1 MSARPAPKRSKAP
14 IFWSLFGAGGMLSAL
29 IGPALV
35 FITGIAVPLGIFLSP
50 DSMRYSRMI
59 AFAANWG
66 GKAFAFA
73 VVSLFLWHAVHRI
86 FHSLHD
92 FGVRTGML
100 AKLLCYGGAL
110 TGTVIAAWALSRI

>member
-1 MSARPAPKRSKAP
+1 
-14 IFWSLFGAGGMLSAL
+14 MLSAL

-35 FITGIAVPLGIFLSP
+35 FITGIAVPLGIFLAP
-50 DSMRYSRMI
+50 DTMNYAHMT
-59 AFAANWG
+59 AFAGHWA

-73 VVSLFLWHAVHRI
+73 VLSLFLWHAVHRI

-92 FGVRTGML
+92 FGVRTGAF

-110 TGTVIAAWALSRI
+110 AGTLIAGWALAGI

>member
-1 MSARPAPKRSKAP
+1 MSTPVVVKRSNAP

-35 FITGIAVPLGIFLSP
+35 FITGIGVPLGIFLGP
-50 DSMRYSRMI
+50 ESMSYARMH
-59 AFAANWG
+59 AFAGNWA

-92 FGVRTGML
+92 FGVRTGMP

-110 TGTVIAAWALSRI
+110 AGTVIAGWALAGI